1 MIYIIECIKKSIYYF
16 RVVSSFLYISVVI
29 ICLSCGSSIKE
40 SQDFAPNRAPE
51 FGEVTVALAGTGQEI
66 DRDNLIPGMVL
77 KISVAARDPEGKSL
91 TFGVSSDYGSVKS
104 LESSD
109 TGCSFIF
116 ITSDTRNIDDV
127 YINITATDEKKAVAL
142 KRYPLGK
149 GKAAADIS
157 LSVTGKNPCGA
168 ASSTTL
174 TFTSSVTGY
183 FSAICD
189 NDASG
194 FTSMPEGGFIYKY
207 GTAKADSVFKAKGT
221 LCSDSSVYLQLKKT
235 NAVNN
240 IWAVFDD
247 GVNPVLSVK
256 CEVSEDGDL
265 PVPVISPANAEENV
279 MIDPAATITLS
290 FNKEIDLSTVEG
302 AVTLTNL
309 SNTYS
314 ASVAASSAKSV
325 QYSVTGLSENTTYT
339 VTVSGIRD
347 TSGNPMTP
355 VNSSFKSTFKS
366 SVWALSFISLAK
378 GESLSFEASVSA
390 PFPAGAV
397 FSDWKSD
404 NPSVATVLG
413 AASTTTSSL
422 VRSVAT
428 VTGVSSG
435 SANIT
440 VLYNHSTL
448 SFPVYVC
455 EVSSVAAGY
464 NATSIVRTD
473 GKLYTCG
480 SQSSVLGRSS
490 DSSSTSSSY
499 YGKVVYVAPVTGDP
513 IYGSISSIVS
523 GYVHTLFTAGGNLY
537 GYGSN
542 SYNGVENGQLGLGSV
557 LYATYP
563 MMIDLNANADPDKV
577 TCVSAHEYFS
587 LIVNDEKLYACGK
600 NDSGQLGMG
609 TSGGYVSVPTLVSS
623 LSGKSVSAAAAGY
636 NHSLAIVSGEL
647 WVCGLG
653 SSGQLGLG
661 SGTTS
666 ATVFTKVSGFSNV
679 TMVAAGTNSSFF
691 VDSGNLYA
699 MGENTGAQL
708 GIGTTANTFVPV
720 KISSLSEVTSVS
732 SNGSYSLF
740 SAGGK
745 LYSCGTSSSNG
756 LLADGNSSSVKT
768 SPQQISLDNGGA
780 SLGYVSSVSAGS
792 SHALMVCGGKAYGWG
807 LDAGRLGQGLDLGT
821 VSRPL
826 VIPIPKTYAFKS
838 YTAW

>member
-1 MIYIIECIKKSIYYF
+1 MKKSINYF
-16 RVVSSFLYISVVI
+16 CVIPSSLYVSAMIL
-29 ICLSCGSSIKE
+29 CLSCGSSIKE

-77 KISVAARDPEGKSL
+77 KISVAVRDPEGKSL
-91 TFGVSSDYGSVKS
+91 TYGVSSDFGSVKS
-104 LESSD
+104 LEPSD
-109 TGCSFIF
+109 TGCSFVF

-149 GKAAADIS
+149 GKTAADIS

-168 ASSTTL
+168 TNSTSL

-235 NAVNN
+235 NAVNT

-247 GVNPVLSVK
+247 GVNPVLAVK
-256 CEVSEDGDL
+256 CEVTEDGDL

-279 MIDPAATITLS
+279 LINPAAAISLT
-290 FNKEIDLSTVEG
+290 FGKDIDLSTVEG
-302 AVTLTNL
+302 AVTVTNL
-309 SNTYS
+309 SNTYK

-325 QYSVTGLSENTTYT
+325 QYTVTGLSENTTYT
-339 VTVSGIRD
+339 VTVSGIKD
-347 TSGNPMTP
+347 TSGNTMMP
-355 VNSSFKSTFKS
+355 VSSSFKSTFKS
-366 SVWALSFISLAK
+366 SVWVPSFISIAK
-378 GESLSFEASVSA
+378 GESLNFSASVSA

-397 FSDWKSD
+397 FSGWKSD
-404 NPSVATVLG
+404 NPSVTTVLETS
-413 AASTTTSSL
+413 STTTASYMSSL
-422 VRSVAT
+422 VT

-435 SANIT
+435 SATIT
-440 VLYNHSTL
+440 VTYNHSTL

-455 EVSSVAAGY
+455 EVTSVAASS
-464 NATSIVRTD
+464 TVSSIVRTD

-480 SQSSVLGRSS
+480 SPSSYIGRLS

-499 YGKVVYVAPVTGDP
+499 YGKVVYAAPVIGYP
-513 IYGSISSIVS
+513 VYGSISSIVS
-523 GYVHTLFTAGGNLY
+523 GSAHTLFSAGGNLY
-537 GYGSN
+537 GFGSN
-542 SYNGVENGQLGLGSV
+542 TYNNGKEFGSLGLGSNTT
-557 LYATYP
+557 AQYP
-563 MMIDLNANADPDKV
+563 MKIDINVNTDPDKV
-577 TCVSAHEYFS
+577 TCVSSHDYFS
-587 LIVNDEKLYACGK
+587 LIVNDGILYACGQ

-609 TSGGYVSVPTLVSS
+609 VTGGSYSVPTIVSS
-623 LSGKSVSAAAAGY
+623 LSGKSVSAAAAGC
-636 NHSLAIVSGEL
+636 NHALAIVNGEL

-653 SSGQLGLG
+653 SAGQLGLG

-666 ATVFTKVSGFSNV
+666 ATVFTKVPGFSNV
-679 TMVAAGTNSSFF
+679 TMVAAGSNSSFF

-699 MGENTGAQL
+699 MGENTAAQL

-720 KISSLSEVTSVS
+720 KISSLSGVTSVS

-740 SAGGK
+740 AAGGT
-745 LYSCGTSSSNG
+745 LYTCGTSSSNG
-756 LLADGNSSSVKT
+756 LLADGNVSSVKT
-768 SPQQISLDNGGA
+768 SPQQISLDNDGA
-780 SLGYVSSVSAGS
+780 SLGFVSSVSAGS
-792 SHALMVCGGKAYGWG
+792 THALMVCGGKAYGWG
-807 LDAGRLGQGLDLGT
+807 LDNGRLGQGSDLGT
-821 VSRPL
+821 VTKPL
-826 VIPIPKTYAFKS
+826 VIPIPKTAVFQS